1 MVSRNRPRQNRA
13 VPWRRTTAERLF
25 GMGVCSTFGMKIA
38 EVGEV
43 LDYCSL
49 LVAGDAV
56 LIAPVST
63 RIPCYFTGN
72 TGILGL

>member
-1 MVSRNRPRQNRA
+1 
-13 VPWRRTTAERLF
+13 
-25 GMGVCSTFGMKIA
+25 MKIA